1 MNYRAIAKALLNEHP
16 QTIAIAL
23 TRLPAEQAGEILKLL
38 PTFVQANLVQRIS
51 QTDELPEEVLEEIDA
66 LLAEILRSNT

>member
-23 TRLPAEQAGEILKLL
+23 TRLPAEQAGELLKLL
-38 PTFVQANLVQRIS
+38 PSFIQADLVQRIS
-51 QTDELPEEVLEEIDA
+51 QTDELPSDVVEEIDA
-66 LLAEILRSNT
+66 LLAGILRNTG

>member
-1 MNYRAIAKALLNEHP
+1 MNYRTIAKTLLNEHP

-38 PTFVQANLVQRIS
+38 PTFIQADLVQRIS
-51 QTDELPEEVLEEIDA
+51 QTDELPAEVVEEIDA
-66 LLAEILRSNT
+66 LLAGILRSQG

>member
-23 TRLPAEQAGEILKLL
+23 TRLPAEQAGELLKLL
-38 PTFVQANLVQRIS
+38 PSFIQADLVQRIS
-51 QTDELPEEVLEEIDA
+51 QTDELPTDVVEEIDA
-66 LLAEILRSNT
+66 LLAGILRNQG

>member
-1 MNYRAIAKALLNEHP
+1 MNYRNIAKALLNEHP

-38 PTFVQANLVQRIS
+38 PSFTQADLLQRIS
-51 QTDELPEEVLEEIDA
+51 QTDELPAEVVEEIDA
-66 LLAEILRSNT
+66 LLGGILRSQG